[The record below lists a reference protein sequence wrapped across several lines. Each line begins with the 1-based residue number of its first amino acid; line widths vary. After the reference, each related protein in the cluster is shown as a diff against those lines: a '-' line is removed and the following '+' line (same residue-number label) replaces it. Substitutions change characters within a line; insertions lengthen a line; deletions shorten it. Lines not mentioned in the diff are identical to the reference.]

1 MTGAF
6 VVGWTSGAWA
16 CAVCG
21 AGGAN
26 QQAYMDMT
34 IFLSLFPLGILGSFA
49 GVILYLHRAA
59 AVSGESERDA

>member
-1 MTGAF
+1 
-6 VVGWTSGAWA
+6 
-16 CAVCG
+16 
-21 AGGAN
+21 
-26 QQAYMDMT
+26 MDMT